1 MASFTDKI
9 PTFNPYVAQL
19 PVEAMVEVGMQKQKQ
34 YDEGITKIQS
44 NIDAIGGLDI
54 AKEKGRAYL
63 QSKINELGN
72 DLKGFMA
79 SDFSNFQLVNSVNGM
94 TGQIVKDPIIQ
105 NAVSSTAKIRKEQGR
120 MEEAKKSGKSAV
132 ENEWIF
138 NYGVNDYLKDDDLKS
153 SYNGEYIEY
162 TDVDK
167 KLRDLASKLKESDV
181 SIDNPFLRDGQGRT
195 IYYNSDGTQS
205 SDASKGGQPRL
216 DRMMLNTKVKGIG
229 AKKILNNFYDSLSE
243 TEMRQLNITAQY
255 HYKDSN
261 YGTFQQD
268 IIKTYNEKRE
278 IFSEAIVDATL
289 KLNNPKTSPEE
300 KKNLENEINEANN
313 YLASNGGLDQ
323 EMAKDLEKIDS
334 VGEEANYKYKI
345 YTQKY
350 LTNLAKD
357 LDNESKSIE
366 FKTNPGW
373 QAYMEV
379 KKFEFD
385 VAKERQRER
394 EAAASH
400 SLAIKSSNRED
411 ARFNME
417 VEKYNRELNKNKPIV
432 KDNKITTNV
441 KKETLGDIDVKA
453 DAFEADVNKGLQDLA
468 KILVPNAKT
477 PEQKARALTIAKK
490 YYQDYKTDPTQID
503 DNKKREMVEK
513 IEADSKQ
520 YNFYSKMWK
529 SAKDAGSGFEKQI
542 ADVYKTLPGVKIGSR
557 SVSAMELSD
566 FEDGANKYIVRYNVR
581 DGEGGFITREIMSD
595 RLLTKYK
602 GTKDYPIALALYN
615 EFNNKSLSNGERVII
630 NAVKNIRKVSSG
642 EINKLNLQKQTA
654 QQKKILDL
662 SPQYQTKIIELSR
675 KNDDDMNIVN
685 QIIGIKTKD
694 FQTFGSLD
702 SANPDDFDPETV
714 EGIRTDKNR
723 SYSYEKNYDGSATL
737 LITGTSGTQKIPLTR
752 EEFNN
757 WVPKYS
763 YINPI
768 TELKYSINSSKAK
781 TTNDADKVDGATA
794 GISGYSNLLP
804 GINNTKLATRVR
816 ADVEGSKNNNGGS
829 NDKFQVR
836 LYYYNNNKVWD
847 NKILNNGGYV
857 NELELQEL
865 LTLIGPGTV
874 NTLFK

>member
-19 PVEAMVEVGMQKQKQ
+19 PVEEMVEVGMQKQKQ

-138 NYGVNDYLKDDDLKS
+138 NYGVNDYLRDDDLKS

-205 SDASKGGQPRL
+205 SDASKGGEPRL

-468 KILVPNAKT
+468 KILVPNART

-490 YYQDYKTDPTQID
+490 YYKDYKTDPTQID
-503 DNKKREMVEK
+503 DNTKREMVEK

-520 YNFYSKMWK
+520 YNFY
-529 SAKDAGSGFEKQI
+529 Q
-542 ADVYKTLPGVKIGSR
+542 PR
-557 SVSAMELSD
+557 
-566 FEDGANKYIVRYNVR
+566 
-581 DGEGGFITREIMSD
+581 
-595 RLLTKYK
+595 
-602 GTKDYPIALALYN
+602 
-615 EFNNKSLSNGERVII
+615 
-630 NAVKNIRKVSSG
+630 
-642 EINKLNLQKQTA
+642 
-654 QQKKILDL
+654 
-662 SPQYQTKIIELSR
+662 
-675 KNDDDMNIVN
+675 
-685 QIIGIKTKD
+685 
-694 FQTFGSLD
+694 
-702 SANPDDFDPETV
+702 
-714 EGIRTDKNR
+714 
-723 SYSYEKNYDGSATL
+723 
-737 LITGTSGTQKIPLTR
+737 
-752 EEFNN
+752 
-757 WVPKYS
+757 
-763 YINPI
+763 
-768 TELKYSINSSKAK
+768 
-781 TTNDADKVDGATA
+781 
-794 GISGYSNLLP
+794 
-804 GINNTKLATRVR
+804 
-816 ADVEGSKNNNGGS
+816 
-829 NDKFQVR
+829 
-836 LYYYNNNKVWD
+836 
-847 NKILNNGGYV
+847 
-857 NELELQEL
+857 
-865 LTLIGPGTV
+865 
-874 NTLFK
+874 

>member
-138 NYGVNDYLKDDDLKS
+138 NYGVNDYLRDDDLKS

-205 SDASKGGQPRL
+205 SDASKGGEPRL

-400 SLAIKSSNRED
+400 SLAIRSSNRED

-542 ADVYKTLPGVKIGSR
+542 ADVYKTLPGVKIKNQNI
-557 SVSAMELSD
+557 SAMELSD
-566 FEDGANKYIVRYNVR
+566 FEDSANKFIHRYNVR
-581 DGEGGFITREIMSD
+581 DGEGGFITREKMSEE
-595 RLLTKYK
+595 LLTRYK
-602 GTKDYPIALALYN
+602 GTKYYPIAVALRN
-615 EFNNKSLSNGERVII
+615 EFNNNSLSDNEKVII
-630 NAVKNIRKVSSG
+630 NVIKKIRKVSSG
-642 EINKLNLQKQTA
+642 EVAQLNLQKQTA
-654 QQKKILDL
+654 QQKTILDL

>member
-138 NYGVNDYLKDDDLKS
+138 NYGVNDYLRDDDLKS

-167 KLRDLASKLKESDV
+167 KLRDLASKLKETDV
-181 SIDNPFLRDGQGRT
+181 SIDNPYLRDGQGRT

-289 KLNNPKTSPEE
+289 KLNNPKTSAEE

-313 YLASNGGLDQ
+313 YLASGGGIDQ

-394 EAAASH
+394 EAAASF
-400 SLAIKSSNRED
+400 SLSVRSANRED

-432 KDNKITTNV
+432 KDDKIKTNV
-441 KKETLGDIDVKA
+441 QKETLGDIDLKA
-453 DAFEADVNKGLQDLA
+453 DAFEADVNKGLKDLA
-468 KILVPNAKT
+468 RIIDPNAKT
-477 PEQKARALTIAKK
+477 PEQKARALATAKK

-503 DNKKREMVEK
+503 DNKKREIVEQ

-520 YNFYSKMWK
+520 YNFYSKLWK

-542 ADVYKTLPGVKIGSR
+542 ADVYKTLPGVKIKNQNF
-557 SVSAMELSD
+557 SAMELSD
-566 FEDGANKYIVRYNVR
+566 FEDDANKFIIQYTVRSGGGNEQR
-581 DGEGGFITREIMSD
+581 SQMTDGI
-595 RLLTKYK
+595 LTKYK
-602 GTKDYPIALALYN
+602 GTKNYPIALALYN
-615 EFNNKSLSNGERVII
+615 EFNGKSLSDNEKVII
-630 NAVKNIRKVSSG
+630 NVIKKIRTVSSG
-642 EINKLNLQKQTA
+642 EIAKLNTKKQTA
-654 QQKKILDL
+654 QQNTIFDL

-694 FQTFGSLD
+694 FQTFGALN
-702 SANPDDFDPETV
+702 SAKPDDFNPETV
-714 EGIRTDKNR
+714 EGIRADKNR

-737 LITGTSGTQKIPLTR
+737 LLTGTSGTQKIPLTR
-752 EEFNN
+752 DEFNN
-757 WVPKYS
+757 WVTKYS

-781 TTNDADKVDGATA
+781 TTNDGDKVDGATA

-847 NKILNNGGYV
+847 NKVLNNGGYV